1 MAAKDGEIRIGVA
14 LDSAKVTRQIDELG
28 DRLSSGMKKGLDV
41 AAKIGKVAAAGVA
54 AATAGV
60 AALTKEA
67 MVQYAEYEQLA
78 GGVETLFKEN
88 ADTVMGYAENAYKTA
103 GLSANEYMNTV
114 TSFSASLL
122 QSLDNDTSQAAE
134 KANLAITDMA
144 DNANKMG
151 TAMES
156 IQYAYQGFAKQN
168 YTMLDNLKLGY
179 GGTKEEMERLLE
191 DAGKLSGIKYDIS
204 SFSDIVDAIH
214 VVQTELGI
222 TGTTAKE
229 AATTIQG
236 SINATKSAWANLL
249 TGIADENADVEQLV
263 NNLVDSASTA
273 AENIM
278 PRIEQILSGIGDF
291 VAKIAPTV
299 AERIPQL
306 ISDVLPKLLRAGMD
320 ALAGVAQGIGDAL
333 LPTLIQCALDAILTF
348 AKGLSQSVPQM
359 FPAVIEIITELAATL
374 LDNMDKIIEAADGI
388 ITALIDGLIQGI
400 PALAKAVPKLAV
412 AIIKALAKLALNF
425 ADAGKSIVEN
435 ILHGLKSAWEK
446 VVAWVKNAVGW
457 IKGIFG
463 GATSSVSNADTGSRS
478 SYNMRAMPA
487 LRSVEI
493 PALAKGAVI
502 PANRKFLA
510 VLGDQTSGTNIE
522 APLSAIQQAVA
533 QTFAEMSPQ
542 FARAIIAALAT
553 TGLLGDVRDIRNS
566 AQITAAKEFTL
577 GNPSSAVGRWVSRSI
592 RAYEAV
598 RG

>member
-1 MAAKDGEIRIGVA
+1 MASRDGEIRIGVV
-14 LDSAKVTRQIDELG
+14 LDSARVTRQIDELG
-28 DRLSSGMKKGLDV
+28 DKLSSGMKKGLDV

-67 MVQYAEYEQLA
+67 MAQYSEYEQLV
-78 GGVETLFKEN
+78 GGVETLFKES

-122 QSLDNDTSQAAE
+122 QSLDNDTAQAAE
-134 KANLAITDMA
+134 KADLAITDMA

-156 IQYAYQGFAKQN
+156 IQNAYQGFAKQN

-204 SFSDIVDAIH
+204 SFADIVDAIH

-278 PRIEQILSGIGDF
+278 PRIEQILSGVGEL
-291 VAKIAPTV
+291 VAKIVPTI

-320 ALAGVAQGIGDAL
+320 ALAGVAQGIGDAM
-333 LPTLIQCALDAILTF
+333 PTLIQCALDAILTF

-374 LDNMDKIIEAADGI
+374 LDNIDKIIEAADGI

-400 PALAKAVPKLAV
+400 PALAKAVPKLAA

-425 ADAGKSIVEN
+425 ADAGKNIVEN

-446 VVAWVKNAVGW
+446 VIAWVKNAVDW

-463 GATSSVSNADTGSRS
+463 GATSNVSSADTSSRS
-478 SYNMRAMPA
+478 SYNMQAMPA

-502 PANRKFLA
+502 PANKKFLA
-510 VLGDQTSGTNIE
+510 VLGDQTSGTNVE
-522 APLSAIQQAVA
+522 APLSTIQQAVA

-542 FARAIIAALAT
+542 FAQAIIAALAT
-553 TGLLGDVRDIRNS
+553 TGLLGDVRDIRDS

-577 GNPSSAVGRWVSRSI
+577 GDPSSAVGRWVSRSI

>member
-1 MAAKDGEIRIGVA
+1 MASRDGEIRIGVV
-14 LDSAKVTRQIDELG
+14 LDSARVTRQIDELG
-28 DRLSSGMKKGLDV
+28 DKLSSGMKKGLDV

-67 MVQYAEYEQLA
+67 MVQYSEYEQLV
-78 GGVETLFKEN
+78 GGVETLFKEST
-88 ADTVMGYAENAYKTA
+88 DTVMGYAENAYKTA

-122 QSLDNDTSQAAE
+122 QSLDNDTAQAAE

-156 IQYAYQGFAKQN
+156 IQNAYQGFAKQN

-278 PRIEQILSGIGDF
+278 PRIEQILSGVGEL
-291 VAKIAPTV
+291 VAKIVPTI

-320 ALAGVAQGIGDAL
+320 ALAGVAQGIGDAM
-333 LPTLIQCALDAILTF
+333 PTLIQCALDAILTF

-374 LDNMDKIIEAADGI
+374 LDNIDKIIEAADGI

-400 PALAKAVPKLAV
+400 PALAKAVPKLAA

-425 ADAGKSIVEN
+425 ADAGKNIVEN

-446 VVAWVKNAVGW
+446 VIAWVKKAVDW

-577 GNPSSAVGRWVSRSI
+577 GDPSSAVGRWVSRSI

>member
-191 DAGKLSGIKYDIS
+191 NAGKLSGIKYDIS

>member
-78 GGVETLFKEN
+78 GGVETLFKES

-122 QSLDNDTSQAAE
+122 QSLDNDTAQAAE
-134 KANLAITDMA
+134 KADLAITDMA

-156 IQYAYQGFAKQN
+156 IQNAYQGFAKQN

-278 PRIEQILSGIGDF
+278 PRIEQILSGVGEL
-291 VAKIAPTV
+291 VAKIVPTI

-320 ALAGVAQGIGDAL
+320 ALAGVAQGIGDAT
-333 LPTLIQCALDAILTF
+333 PTLIQCALDAILTF

-374 LDNMDKIIEAADGI
+374 LDNIDKIIEAADGI

-400 PALAKAVPKLAV
+400 PALAKAVPKLAA

-425 ADAGKSIVEN
+425 ADAGKNIVEN

-446 VVAWVKNAVGW
+446 VIAWVKNAVDW

-463 GATSSVSNADTGSRS
+463 GATSSVSSADTGSRS
-478 SYNMRAMPA
+478 SYNMQAMPA

-502 PANRKFLA
+502 PANKKFLA
-510 VLGDQTSGTNIE
+510 VLGDQTSGTNVE
-522 APLSAIQQAVA
+522 APLSTIQQAVA

-542 FARAIIAALAT
+542 FAQAIIAALTT
-553 TGLLGDVRDIRNS
+553 TGLLGDVRDIRDS

-577 GNPSSAVGRWVSRSI
+577 GDPSSAVGRWVSRSI

>member
-1 MAAKDGEIRIGVA
+1 MASRDGEIRIGVV
-14 LDSAKVTRQIDELG
+14 LDSARVTRQIDELG
-28 DRLSSGMKKGLDV
+28 DKLSGGMKKGLDS

-67 MVQYAEYEQLA
+67 MSQYSEYEQLV
-78 GGVETLFKEN
+78 GGVETLFKES

-122 QSLDNDTSQAAE
+122 QSLDNDTAQAAE

-156 IQYAYQGFAKQN
+156 IQNAYQGFAKQN

-249 TGIADENADVEQLV
+249 TGIADENANVEQLV

-278 PRIEQILSGIGDF
+278 PRIEQILSGVGEL
-291 VAKIAPTV
+291 VAKIVPTI

-320 ALAGVAQGIGDAL
+320 ALAGVAQGIGDAM
-333 LPTLIQCALDAILTF
+333 PTLIQCALDAILTF

-374 LDNMDKIIEAADGI
+374 LDNIDKIIEAADGI

-400 PALAKAVPKLAV
+400 PALAKAVPKLAA

-425 ADAGKSIVEN
+425 ADAGKNIVEN

-446 VVAWVKNAVGW
+446 VIAWVKNAVDW

-463 GATSSVSNADTGSRS
+463 GATSSVSSADTGSRS
-478 SYNMRAMPA
+478 SYNMQAMPA

-502 PANRKFLA
+502 PANKKFLA
-510 VLGDQTSGTNIE
+510 VLGDQTSGTNVE
-522 APLSAIQQAVA
+522 APLNTIQQAVA

-542 FARAIIAALAT
+542 FAQAIIAALAT
-553 TGLLGDVRDIRNS
+553 TGLLGDVRDIRDS

>member
-1 MAAKDGEIRIGVA
+1 MASRDGEIRIGVV
-14 LDSAKVTRQIDELG
+14 LDSARVTRQIDELG
-28 DRLSSGMKKGLDV
+28 DKLSSGMKKGLDV

-67 MVQYAEYEQLA
+67 MVQYSEYEQLV
-78 GGVETLFKEN
+78 GGVETLFKES

-122 QSLDNDTSQAAE
+122 QSLDNDTAQAAE

-156 IQYAYQGFAKQN
+156 IQNAYQGFAKQN

-278 PRIEQILSGIGDF
+278 PRIEQILSGVGEL
-291 VAKIAPTV
+291 VAKIVPTI

-320 ALAGVAQGIGDAL
+320 ALAGVAQGIGDAM
-333 LPTLIQCALDAILTF
+333 PTLIQCALDAILTF

-374 LDNMDKIIEAADGI
+374 LDNIDKIIEAADGI

-400 PALAKAVPKLAV
+400 PALAKAVPKLAA

-425 ADAGKSIVEN
+425 ADAGKNIVEN

-446 VVAWVKNAVGW
+446 VIAWVKNAVDW

-463 GATSSVSNADTGSRS
+463 GATSSVSSADTGSRS
-478 SYNMRAMPA
+478 SYNMQAMPA

-502 PANRKFLA
+502 PANNKFLA
-510 VLGDQTSGTNIE
+510 VLGDQKHGTNIE
-522 APLSAIQQAVA
+522 APADLIRQIVREELSNSGGGEEITIKFTGDLAQLARVLSPEITRQQRNR
-533 QTFAEMSPQ
+533 Q
-542 FARAIIAALAT
+542 RA
-553 TGLLGDVRDIRNS
+553 LGV
-566 AQITAAKEFTL
+566 
-577 GNPSSAVGRWVSRSI
+577 
-592 RAYEAV
+592 
-598 RG
+598 

>member
-1 MAAKDGEIRIGVA
+1 MASRDGEIRIGVV
-14 LDSAKVTRQIDELG
+14 LDSARVTRQIDELG
-28 DRLSSGMKKGLDV
+28 DKLSSGMKKGLDV

-67 MVQYAEYEQLA
+67 MAQYSEYEQLV
-78 GGVETLFKEN
+78 GGVETLFKES

-122 QSLDNDTSQAAE
+122 QSLDNDTAQAAE
-134 KANLAITDMA
+134 KADLAITDMA

-156 IQYAYQGFAKQN
+156 IQNAYQGFAKQN

-278 PRIEQILSGIGDF
+278 PRIEQILSGVGEL
-291 VAKIAPTV
+291 VAKIVPTI

-320 ALAGVAQGIGDAL
+320 ALAGVAQGIGDAM
-333 LPTLIQCALDAILTF
+333 PTLIQCALDAILTF

-374 LDNMDKIIEAADGI
+374 LDNIDKIIEAADGI

-400 PALAKAVPKLAV
+400 PALAKAVPKLAA

-425 ADAGKSIVEN
+425 ADAGKNIVEN

-446 VVAWVKNAVGW
+446 VIAWVKNAVDW

-463 GATSSVSNADTGSRS
+463 GATSSVSSADTGSRS
-478 SYNMRAMPA
+478 SYNMQAMPA

-502 PANRKFLA
+502 PANKKFLA
-510 VLGDQTSGTNIE
+510 VLGDQTSGTNVE
-522 APLSAIQQAVA
+522 APLSTIQQAVA

-542 FARAIIAALAT
+542 FAQAIIAALTT
-553 TGLLGDVRDIRNS
+553 TGLLGDVRDIRDS

-577 GNPSSAVGRWVSRSI
+577 GDPSSAVGRWVSRSI

>member
-1 MAAKDGEIRIGVA
+1 MASRDGEIRIGVV
-14 LDSAKVTRQIDELG
+14 LDSARVTRQIDELG
-28 DRLSSGMKKGLDV
+28 DKLSSGMKKGLDV

-67 MVQYAEYEQLA
+67 MAQYSEYEQLV
-78 GGVETLFKEN
+78 GGVETLFKES

-122 QSLDNDTSQAAE
+122 QSLDNDTAQAAE
-134 KANLAITDMA
+134 KADLAITDMA

-156 IQYAYQGFAKQN
+156 IQNAYQGFAKQN

-278 PRIEQILSGIGDF
+278 PRIEQILSGVGEL
-291 VAKIAPTV
+291 VAKIVPTI

-320 ALAGVAQGIGDAL
+320 ALAGVAQGIGDA

-542 FARAIIAALAT
+542 FAQAIIAALAT
-553 TGLLGDVRDIRNS
+553 TGLLGDVRDIRDS

-577 GNPSSAVGRWVSRSI
+577 GNPSSAVGRWVSQSI

>member
-1 MAAKDGEIRIGVA
+1 MASRDGEIRIGVV
-14 LDSAKVTRQIDELG
+14 LDSARVTRQIDELG
-28 DRLSSGMKKGLDV
+28 DKLSSGMKKGLDV

-67 MVQYAEYEQLA
+67 MAQYSEYEQLV
-78 GGVETLFKEN
+78 GGVETLFKES

-122 QSLDNDTSQAAE
+122 QSLDNDTAQAAE
-134 KANLAITDMA
+134 KADLAITDMA

-156 IQYAYQGFAKQN
+156 IQNAYQGFAKQN

-278 PRIEQILSGIGDF
+278 PRIEQILSGVGEL
-291 VAKIAPTV
+291 VAKIVPTI

-306 ISDVLPKLLRAGMD
+306 ISDVLPKLLQAGMD
-320 ALAGVAQGIGDAL
+320 ALAGVAQGIGDAM
-333 LPTLIQCALDAILTF
+333 PTLIQCALDAILTF

-374 LDNMDKIIEAADGI
+374 LDNIDKIIEAADGI

-400 PALAKAVPKLAV
+400 PALAKAVPKLAA

-425 ADAGKSIVEN
+425 ADAGKNIVEN

-446 VVAWVKNAVGW
+446 VIAWVKNAVDW

-463 GATSSVSNADTGSRS
+463 GATSSVSSADTGSRS
-478 SYNMRAMPA
+478 SYNMQAMPA

-502 PANRKFLA
+502 PANKKFLA
-510 VLGDQTSGTNIE
+510 VLGDQTRGTNVE
-522 APLSAIQQAVA
+522 APLDTIQQAVA
-533 QTFAEMSPQ
+533 QTFAEISPQ
-542 FARAIIAALAT
+542 FAQAIVAALAT
-553 TGLLGDVRDIRNS
+553 TGLLGDIRDIRDS

-577 GNPSSAVGRWVSRSI
+577 GDPSSAVGRWVSRSI

>member
-1 MAAKDGEIRIGVA
+1 MASRDGEIRIGVV
-14 LDSAKVTRQIDELG
+14 LDSARVTRQIDELG
-28 DRLSSGMKKGLDV
+28 DKLSSGMKKGLDV

-67 MVQYAEYEQLA
+67 MVQYSEYEQLV
-78 GGVETLFKEN
+78 GGVETLFKES

-122 QSLDNDTSQAAE
+122 QSLDNDTAQAAE

-299 AERIPQL
+299 AEKIPQL

-320 ALAGVAQGIGDAL
+320 ALAGVAQGIGDAM
-333 LPTLIQCALDAILTF
+333 PTLIQCALDAILTF

-400 PALAKAVPKLAV
+400 PALAKAVPKLAA

-425 ADAGKSIVEN
+425 ADAGKNIVEN

-446 VVAWVKNAVGW
+446 VIAWVKNAVDW

-463 GATSSVSNADTGSRS
+463 GATSSVSSADTGSRS
-478 SYNMRAMPA
+478 SYNMQAMPA

-502 PANRKFLA
+502 PANKKFLA
-510 VLGDQTSGTNIE
+510 VLGDQTSGTNVE
-522 APLSAIQQAVA
+522 APLNTIQQAVA

-542 FARAIIAALAT
+542 FAQAIIAALAT
-553 TGLLGDVRDIRNS
+553 AGLLGDVRDIRDS

-577 GNPSSAVGRWVSRSI
+577 GDPSSAVGRWVSRSI

>member
-1 MAAKDGEIRIGVA
+1 
-14 LDSAKVTRQIDELG
+14 
-28 DRLSSGMKKGLDV
+28 MKKGLDV

-67 MVQYAEYEQLA
+67 MAQYAEYEQLV

-103 GLSANEYMNTV
+103 GLSSNEYMNTV

-122 QSLDNDTSQAAE
+122 QSLDNDTAQAAE

-156 IQYAYQGFAKQN
+156 IQNAYQGFAKQN

-249 TGIADENADVEQLV
+249 TGIASENADVEQLV

-278 PRIEQILSGIGDF
+278 PRIEQILSGVGDL

-299 AERIPQL
+299 AEKIPQL
-306 ISDVLPKLLRAGMD
+306 ISDVLPELLRAGMD
-320 ALAGVAQGIGDAL
+320 ALAGVAQGIGDA

-374 LDNMDKIIEAADGI
+374 LDNIDKIIEAADGI
-388 ITALIDGLIQGI
+388 IIALIDGLIQGI

-412 AIIKALAKLALNF
+412 AIIKALTKLALNF

-435 ILHGLKSAWEK
+435 ILNGLKSAWEK
-446 VVAWVKNAVGW
+446 VVAWVKNAVDW

-463 GATSSVSNADTGSRS
+463 GATSSASSADAGGRS
-478 SYNMRAMPA
+478 SYNVQAMPA
-487 LRSVEI
+487 LRPVEI

-502 PANRKFLA
+502 PPNREFMA
-510 VLGDQTSGTNIE
+510 VLGDQKQGTNIE
-522 APLSAIQQAVA
+522 APADLIRQIAREEMNNASAGEEITIKFTGDLAQLARVLSPEITRQQRNR
-533 QTFAEMSPQ
+533 Q
-542 FARAIIAALAT
+542 RA
-553 TGLLGDVRDIRNS
+553 LGV
-566 AQITAAKEFTL
+566 
-577 GNPSSAVGRWVSRSI
+577 
-592 RAYEAV
+592 
-598 RG
+598 

>member
-41 AAKIGKVAAAGVA
+41 AKIGKVAAAGVA

-179 GGTKEEMERLLE
+179 AGTKEEMERLLE

-333 LPTLIQCALDAILTF
+333 PTLIQCALDAILTF

-446 VVAWVKNAVGW
+446 VVSLVKNAVGW

-478 SYNMRAMPA
+478 SYNRQAMPA

-553 TGLLGDVRDIRNS
+553 TGLLGDVRDIRDS

-577 GNPSSAVGRWVSRSI
+577 GNPSSAVGRWVSQSI

>member
-1 MAAKDGEIRIGVA
+1 MASRDGEIRIGVV
-14 LDSAKVTRQIDELG
+14 LDSARVTRQIDELG
-28 DRLSSGMKKGLDV
+28 DKLSSGMKKGLDV

-67 MVQYAEYEQLA
+67 MAQYSEYEQLV
-78 GGVETLFKEN
+78 GGVETLFKES

-122 QSLDNDTSQAAE
+122 QSLDNDTAQAAE
-134 KANLAITDMA
+134 KADLAITDMA

-156 IQYAYQGFAKQN
+156 IQNAYQGFAKQN

-278 PRIEQILSGIGDF
+278 PRIEQILSGVGEL
-291 VAKIAPTV
+291 VAKIVPTI

-306 ISDVLPKLLRAGMD
+306 ISDVLPKLLQAGMD
-320 ALAGVAQGIGDAL
+320 ALAGVAQGIGDAM
-333 LPTLIQCALDAILTF
+333 PTLIQCALDAILTF

-359 FPAVIEIITELAATL
+359 FPAVIEIIAELAATL
-374 LDNMDKIIEAADGI
+374 LDNIDKIIEAADGI

-400 PALAKAVPKLAV
+400 PALAKAVPKLAA

-425 ADAGKSIVEN
+425 ADAGKNIVEN

-446 VVAWVKNAVGW
+446 VIAWVKNAVDW

-463 GATSSVSNADTGSRS
+463 GATSSVSSADTGSRS
-478 SYNMRAMPA
+478 SYNMQAMPA

-502 PANRKFLA
+502 PANKKFLA
-510 VLGDQTSGTNIE
+510 VLGDQTSGTNVE
-522 APLSAIQQAVA
+522 APLSTIQQAVA

-542 FARAIIAALAT
+542 FAQAIIAALAT
-553 TGLLGDVRDIRNS
+553 TGLLGDVRDIRDS

-577 GNPSSAVGRWVSRSI
+577 GDPSSAAGRWVSRSI

>member
-156 IQYAYQGFAKQN
+156 IQNAYQGFAKQN

-278 PRIEQILSGIGDF
+278 PRIEQILSGVGEL
-291 VAKIAPTV
+291 VAKIVPTI

-320 ALAGVAQGIGDAL
+320 ALAGVAQGIGDA

-446 VVAWVKNAVGW
+446 VVAWVKNTVGW

-553 TGLLGDVRDIRNS
+553 TGLLGDVRDIRDS

-577 GNPSSAVGRWVSRSI
+577 GNPSSAVGRWVSQSI

>member
-1 MAAKDGEIRIGVA
+1 MASRDGEIRIGVV
-14 LDSAKVTRQIDELG
+14 LDSARVTRQIDELG
-28 DRLSSGMKKGLDV
+28 DKLSSGMKKGLDV

-67 MVQYAEYEQLA
+67 MVQYSEYEQLV
-78 GGVETLFKEN
+78 GGVETLFKES

-122 QSLDNDTSQAAE
+122 QSLDNDTAQAAE

-156 IQYAYQGFAKQN
+156 IQNAYQGFAKQN

-278 PRIEQILSGIGDF
+278 PRIEQILSGVGEL
-291 VAKIAPTV
+291 VAKVVPTI

-320 ALAGVAQGIGDAL
+320 ALAGVAQGIGDAM
-333 LPTLIQCALDAILTF
+333 PTLIQCALDAILTF

-374 LDNMDKIIEAADGI
+374 LDNIDKIIEAADGI

-400 PALAKAVPKLAV
+400 PALAKAVPKLAA

-425 ADAGKSIVEN
+425 ADAGKNIVEN

-446 VVAWVKNAVGW
+446 VIAWVKNAVDW

-463 GATSSVSNADTGSRS
+463 GATSSVSSADTGSRS
-478 SYNMRAMPA
+478 SYNMQAMPA

-502 PANRKFLA
+502 PANKKFLA
-510 VLGDQTSGTNIE
+510 VLGDQTSGTNVE
-522 APLSAIQQAVA
+522 APLNTIQQAVA

-542 FARAIIAALAT
+542 FAQAIIAALAT
-553 TGLLGDVRDIRNS
+553 TGLLGDVRDIRDS

-577 GNPSSAVGRWVSRSI
+577 GDPSSAVGRWVSRSI

>member
-1 MAAKDGEIRIGVA
+1 MASRDGEIRIGVV
-14 LDSAKVTRQIDELG
+14 LDSARVTRQIDELG
-28 DRLSSGMKKGLDV
+28 DKLSSGMKKGLDV

-67 MVQYAEYEQLA
+67 MVQYSEYEQLV
-78 GGVETLFKEN
+78 GGVETLFKES

-122 QSLDNDTSQAAE
+122 QSLDNDTAQAAE

-156 IQYAYQGFAKQN
+156 IQNAYQGFAKQN

-278 PRIEQILSGIGDF
+278 PRIEQILSGVGEL
-291 VAKIAPTV
+291 VAKIVPTI

-320 ALAGVAQGIGDAL
+320 ALAGVAQGIGDAM
-333 LPTLIQCALDAILTF
+333 PTLIQCALDAILTF

-374 LDNMDKIIEAADGI
+374 LDNIDKIIEAADGI

-400 PALAKAVPKLAV
+400 PALAKAVPKLAA

-425 ADAGKSIVEN
+425 ADAGKNIVEN

-446 VVAWVKNAVGW
+446 VIAWVKNAVDW

-463 GATSSVSNADTGSRS
+463 GATSSVSSADTGSRS
-478 SYNMRAMPA
+478 SYNMQAMPA

-502 PANRKFLA
+502 PANKKFLA
-510 VLGDQTSGTNIE
+510 VLGDQTSGTNVE
-522 APLSAIQQAVA
+522 APLNTIQQAVA

-542 FARAIIAALAT
+542 FAQAIIAALAT
-553 TGLLGDVRDIRNS
+553 TGLLGDVRDIRDS

-577 GNPSSAVGRWVSRSI
+577 GDPSSAVGRWVSRSI

>member
-1 MAAKDGEIRIGVA
+1 MASRDGEIRIGVV
-14 LDSAKVTRQIDELG
+14 LDSARVTRQIDELG
-28 DRLSSGMKKGLDV
+28 DKLSSGMKKGLDV

-67 MVQYAEYEQLA
+67 MAQYSEYEQLV
-78 GGVETLFKEN
+78 GGVETLFKES

-122 QSLDNDTSQAAE
+122 QSLDNDTAQAAE

-156 IQYAYQGFAKQN
+156 IQNAYQGFAKQN

-222 TGTTAKE
+222 TDTTAKE

-278 PRIEQILSGIGDF
+278 PRIEQILSGVGEL
-291 VAKIAPTV
+291 VAKIVPTI

-320 ALAGVAQGIGDAL
+320 ALAGVAQGIGDAM
-333 LPTLIQCALDAILTF
+333 PTLIQCALDAILTF

-374 LDNMDKIIEAADGI
+374 LDNIDKIIEAADGI

-400 PALAKAVPKLAV
+400 PALAKAVPKLAA

-425 ADAGKSIVEN
+425 ADAGKNIVEN

-446 VVAWVKNAVGW
+446 VIAWVKNAVDW

-463 GATSSVSNADTGSRS
+463 GATSSVSSADTGSRS
-478 SYNMRAMPA
+478 SYNMQAMPA

-502 PANRKFLA
+502 PANKKFLA
-510 VLGDQTSGTNIE
+510 VLGDQTSGTNVE
-522 APLSAIQQAVA
+522 APLNTIQQAVA

-542 FARAIIAALAT
+542 FAQAIIAALAT
-553 TGLLGDVRDIRNS
+553 TGLLGDVRDIRDS

-577 GNPSSAVGRWVSRSI
+577 GNPSSAVGRWVSQSI

>member
-1 MAAKDGEIRIGVA
+1 MASRDGEIRIGVV
-14 LDSAKVTRQIDELG
+14 LDSARVTRQIDELG
-28 DRLSSGMKKGLDV
+28 DKLSSGMKKGLDV

-67 MVQYAEYEQLA
+67 MAQYSEYEQLV
-78 GGVETLFKEN
+78 GGVETLFKES

-122 QSLDNDTSQAAE
+122 QSLDNDTAQAAE
-134 KANLAITDMA
+134 KADLAITDMA

-156 IQYAYQGFAKQN
+156 IQNAYQGFAKQN

-278 PRIEQILSGIGDF
+278 PRIEQILSGVGEL
-291 VAKIAPTV
+291 VAKIVPTI

-320 ALAGVAQGIGDAL
+320 ALAGVAQGIGDAT
-333 LPTLIQCALDAILTF
+333 PTLIQCALDAILTF

-374 LDNMDKIIEAADGI
+374 LDNIDKIIEAADGI

-400 PALAKAVPKLAV
+400 PALAKAVPKLAA
-412 AIIKALAKLALNF
+412 AIIKTLAKLALNF
-425 ADAGKSIVEN
+425 ADAGKNIVEN

-446 VVAWVKNAVGW
+446 VIAWVKNAVDW

-463 GATSSVSNADTGSRS
+463 GATSSVSSADTGSRS
-478 SYNMRAMPA
+478 SYNMQAMPA

-502 PANRKFLA
+502 PANKKFLA
-510 VLGDQTSGTNIE
+510 VLGDQTSGTNVE
-522 APLSAIQQAVA
+522 APLSTIQQAVA

-542 FARAIIAALAT
+542 FAQAIIAALTT
-553 TGLLGDVRDIRNS
+553 TGLLGDVRDIRDS

-577 GNPSSAVGRWVSRSI
+577 GDPSSAVGRWVSRSI

>member
-1 MAAKDGEIRIGVA
+1 MASRDGEIRIGVV
-14 LDSAKVTRQIDELG
+14 LDSARVTRQIDELG
-28 DRLSSGMKKGLDV
+28 DKLSSGMKKGLDV

-67 MVQYAEYEQLA
+67 MAQYSEYEQLV
-78 GGVETLFKEN
+78 GGVETLFKES
-88 ADTVMGYAENAYKTA
+88 AGTVMGYAENAYKTA

-122 QSLDNDTSQAAE
+122 QSLDNDTAQAAE
-134 KANLAITDMA
+134 KADLAITDMA

-156 IQYAYQGFAKQN
+156 IQNAYQGFAKQN

-278 PRIEQILSGIGDF
+278 PRIEQILSGVGEL
-291 VAKIAPTV
+291 VAKIVPTI

-320 ALAGVAQGIGDAL
+320 ALAGVAQGIGDAM
-333 LPTLIQCALDAILTF
+333 PTLIQCALDAILTF

-374 LDNMDKIIEAADGI
+374 LDNLDKIIEAADGI

-400 PALAKAVPKLAV
+400 PALAKAVPKLAA

-425 ADAGKSIVEN
+425 ADAGKNIIEN

-446 VVAWVKNAVGW
+446 VIAWVKNAVSW
-457 IKGIFG
+457 IKDIFG
-463 GATSSVSNADTGSRS
+463 GATSSVSSADTGSRS
-478 SYNMRAMPA
+478 SYNMQAMPA

-502 PANRKFLA
+502 PANKKFLA
-510 VLGDQTSGTNIE
+510 VLGDQTSGTNVE
-522 APLSAIQQAVA
+522 APLSTIQQAVA

-542 FARAIIAALAT
+542 FAQAIIAALTT
-553 TGLLGDVRDIRNS
+553 TGLLGDVRDIRDS

-577 GNPSSAVGRWVSRSI
+577 GDPSSAVGRWVSRSI

>member
-179 GGTKEEMERLLE
+179 AGTKEEMERLLE

-333 LPTLIQCALDAILTF
+333 PTLIQCALDAILTF

-463 GATSSVSNADTGSRS
+463 GATSSV
-478 SYNMRAMPA
+478 
-487 LRSVEI
+487 
-493 PALAKGAVI
+493 
-502 PANRKFLA
+502 
-510 VLGDQTSGTNIE
+510 
-522 APLSAIQQAVA
+522 
-533 QTFAEMSPQ
+533 
-542 FARAIIAALAT
+542 
-553 TGLLGDVRDIRNS
+553 
-566 AQITAAKEFTL
+566 
-577 GNPSSAVGRWVSRSI
+577 
-592 RAYEAV
+592 
-598 RG
+598 

>member
-1 MAAKDGEIRIGVA
+1 MASRDGEIRIGVV
-14 LDSAKVTRQIDELG
+14 LDSARVTRQIDELG
-28 DRLSSGMKKGLDV
+28 DKLSSGMKKGLDV

-67 MVQYAEYEQLA
+67 MVQYSEYEQLV
-78 GGVETLFKEN
+78 GGVETLFKES

-122 QSLDNDTSQAAE
+122 QSLDNDTAQAAE

-156 IQYAYQGFAKQN
+156 IQNAYQGFAKQN

-278 PRIEQILSGIGDF
+278 PRIEQILSGVGEL
-291 VAKIAPTV
+291 VAKIVPTI

-320 ALAGVAQGIGDAL
+320 ALAGVAQGIGDAM
-333 LPTLIQCALDAILTF
+333 PTLIQCALDAILTF

-374 LDNMDKIIEAADGI
+374 LDNIDKIIEAADGI

-400 PALAKAVPKLAV
+400 PALAKAVPKLAA
-412 AIIKALAKLALNF
+412 AIIKAFAKLALNF
-425 ADAGKSIVEN
+425 ADAGKNIVEN

-446 VVAWVKNAVGW
+446 VIAWVKNAVSW

-463 GATSSVSNADTGSRS
+463 GATSSVSSADTGNRS
-478 SYNMRAMPA
+478 SYNMQAMPA

-502 PANRKFLA
+502 PANKKFLA
-510 VLGDQTSGTNIE
+510 VLGDQTRGTNVE
-522 APLSAIQQAVA
+522 APLDTIQQAVA
-533 QTFAEMSPQ
+533 QTFAEISPQ
-542 FARAIIAALAT
+542 FAQAIVAALAT
-553 TGLLGDVRDIRNS
+553 TGLLGDIRDIRDS

-577 GNPSSAVGRWVSRSI
+577 GDPSSAVGRWVSRSI

>member
-103 GLSANEYMNTV
+103 GLSTNEYMNTV

-191 DAGKLSGIKYDIS
+191 DVGKLSGIKYDIS

-320 ALAGVAQGIGDAL
+320 ALAGVAQGIGDA

-542 FARAIIAALAT
+542 FARAIIAALST
-553 TGLLGDVRDIRNS
+553 TGLLGDVRDIRDS

-577 GNPSSAVGRWVSRSI
+577 GNPSSAVGRWVSQSI

>member
-179 GGTKEEMERLLE
+179 AGTKEEMERLLE

-333 LPTLIQCALDAILTF
+333 PTLIQCALDAILTF

-446 VVAWVKNAVGW
+446 VIAWEKNAVDW

-463 GATSSVSNADTGSRS
+463 GATSSVSSADTGSRS
-478 SYNMRAMPA
+478 SYNMQAMPA

-502 PANRKFLA
+502 PANKKFLA
-510 VLGDQTSGTNIE
+510 VLGDQTSGTNVE

-553 TGLLGDVRDIRNS
+553 TGLLGDVRDIRDS

-577 GNPSSAVGRWVSRSI
+577 GNPSSAVGRWVSQSI

>member
-14 LDSAKVTRQIDELG
+14 LDSARVTRQIDELG

-67 MVQYAEYEQLA
+67 MVQYTEYEQLA

-88 ADTVMGYAENAYKTA
+88 ADTVMGFAENAYKTA

-122 QSLDNDTSQAAE
+122 QSLDNDTAQAAE

-156 IQYAYQGFAKQN
+156 IQNAYQGFAKQN

-278 PRIEQILSGIGDF
+278 PRIEQILSGVGEL
-291 VAKIAPTV
+291 VAKIVPTI

-320 ALAGVAQGIGDAL
+320 ALAGVAQGIGDAM
-333 LPTLIQCALDAILTF
+333 PTLIQCALDAILTF

-374 LDNMDKIIEAADGI
+374 LDNIDKIIEAADGI

-400 PALAKAVPKLAV
+400 PALAKAVPKLAA

-425 ADAGKSIVEN
+425 ADAGKNIVEN

-446 VVAWVKNAVGW
+446 VIAWVKNAVDW

-463 GATSSVSNADTGSRS
+463 GATSSVSSADTGSRS
-478 SYNMRAMPA
+478 SYNMQAMPA

-502 PANRKFLA
+502 PANKKFLA
-510 VLGDQTSGTNIE
+510 VLGDQTSGTNVE
-522 APLSAIQQAVA
+522 APLNTIQQAVA

-542 FARAIIAALAT
+542 FAQAIIAALAT
-553 TGLLGDVRDIRNS
+553 TGLLGDVRDIRDS

-577 GNPSSAVGRWVSRSI
+577 GNPSSAVGRWVSQSI
-592 RAYEAV
+592 RAYDAV

>member
-14 LDSAKVTRQIDELG
+14 LDGAKVTRQIDELG

-122 QSLDNDTSQAAE
+122 QSLDNDTSQAAG
-134 KANLAITDMA
+134 KANLAITDMS

-299 AERIPQL
+299 VERIPQL
-306 ISDVLPKLLRAGMD
+306 ISDILPKLLQAGMD
-320 ALAGVAQGIGDAL
+320 ALAGVAQGIGDA

-359 FPAVIEIITELAATL
+359 FPAVIEIITDLAATL

-478 SYNMRAMPA
+478 SYNMQAMPA

-510 VLGDQTSGTNIE
+510 VLGDQTSGANIE
-522 APLSAIQQAVA
+522 APADLIRQIVREEMNNASSGEEITIKFTGDLAQLARVLSPEITRQQRNR
-533 QTFAEMSPQ
+533 Q
-542 FARAIIAALAT
+542 RA
-553 TGLLGDVRDIRNS
+553 LGV
-566 AQITAAKEFTL
+566 
-577 GNPSSAVGRWVSRSI
+577 
-592 RAYEAV
+592 
-598 RG
+598 

>member
-204 SFSDIVDAIH
+204 SFSGIVDAIH

-278 PRIEQILSGIGDF
+278 PRIEQILSGVGEL
-291 VAKIAPTV
+291 VAKIVPTI

-320 ALAGVAQGIGDAL
+320 ALAGVAQGIGDAM
-333 LPTLIQCALDAILTF
+333 PTLIQCALDAILTF

-374 LDNMDKIIEAADGI
+374 LDNIDKIIEAADGI

-400 PALAKAVPKLAV
+400 PALAKAVPKLAA

-425 ADAGKSIVEN
+425 ADAGKNIVEN

-446 VVAWVKNAVGW
+446 VIAWVKNAVSW

-463 GATSSVSNADTGSRS
+463 GATSSVSSADTGSRS
-478 SYNMRAMPA
+478 SYNMQAMPA

-502 PANRKFLA
+502 PANKKFLA
-510 VLGDQTSGTNIE
+510 VLGDQTSGTNVE
-522 APLSAIQQAVA
+522 APLSTIQQAVA

-542 FARAIIAALAT
+542 FAQAIIAALTT
-553 TGLLGDVRDIRNS
+553 TGLLGDVRDIRDS

-577 GNPSSAVGRWVSRSI
+577 GDPSSAVGRWVSRSI

>member
-1 MAAKDGEIRIGVA
+1 MASRDGEIRIGVV
-14 LDSAKVTRQIDELG
+14 LDSARVTRQIDELG
-28 DRLSSGMKKGLDV
+28 DKLSSGMKKGLDV

-67 MVQYAEYEQLA
+67 MAQYSEYEQLV
-78 GGVETLFKEN
+78 GGVETLFKES
-88 ADTVMGYAENAYKTA
+88 ADTVMDYAENAYKTA

-122 QSLDNDTSQAAE
+122 QSLDNDTAQAAE

-156 IQYAYQGFAKQN
+156 IQNAYQGFAKQN

-179 GGTKEEMERLLE
+179 GGTKEEIERLLE

-278 PRIEQILSGIGDF
+278 PRIEQILSGVGEL
-291 VAKIAPTV
+291 VAKIVPTI

-306 ISDVLPKLLRAGMD
+306 ISDVLPKLLQAGMD
-320 ALAGVAQGIGDAL
+320 ALAGVAQGIGDAM
-333 LPTLIQCALDAILTF
+333 PTLIQCALDAILTF

-374 LDNMDKIIEAADGI
+374 LDNIDKIIEAADGI
-388 ITALIDGLIQGI
+388 IAALINGLIQGI
-400 PALAKAVPKLAV
+400 PALAKAVPKLAA

-425 ADAGKSIVEN
+425 ADAGKNIVEN

-446 VVAWVKNAVGW
+446 VIAWVKNAVDW

-463 GATSSVSNADTGSRS
+463 GATSSVSSADTGSRS
-478 SYNMRAMPA
+478 SYNMQAMPA

-502 PANRKFLA
+502 PANKKFLA
-510 VLGDQTSGTNIE
+510 VLGDQTSGTNVE
-522 APLSAIQQAVA
+522 APLSTIQQAVA

-542 FARAIIAALAT
+542 FAQAIIAALTT
-553 TGLLGDVRDIRNS
+553 TGLLGDVRDIRDS

-577 GNPSSAVGRWVSRSI
+577 GDPSSAVGRWVSRSI

>member
-1 MAAKDGEIRIGVA
+1 MASRDGEIRIGVV
-14 LDSAKVTRQIDELG
+14 LDSARVTRQIDELG
-28 DRLSSGMKKGLDV
+28 DKLSSGMKKGLDV
-41 AAKIGKVAAAGVA
+41 AAKIGKVAAAGEA

-67 MVQYAEYEQLA
+67 MAQYSEYEQLV
-78 GGVETLFKEN
+78 GGVETLFKES
-88 ADTVMGYAENAYKTA
+88 ADTVMGYAESAYKTA

-122 QSLDNDTSQAAE
+122 QSLDNDTAQAAE
-134 KANLAITDMA
+134 KADLAITDMA

-156 IQYAYQGFAKQN
+156 IQNAYQGFAKQN

-278 PRIEQILSGIGDF
+278 PRIEQILSGVGEL
-291 VAKIAPTV
+291 VAKIVPTI

-320 ALAGVAQGIGDAL
+320 ALAGVAQGIGDAM
-333 LPTLIQCALDAILTF
+333 PTLIQCALDAILTF

-374 LDNMDKIIEAADGI
+374 LDNIDKIIEAADGI

-400 PALAKAVPKLAV
+400 PALAKAVPKLAA

-425 ADAGKSIVEN
+425 ADAGKNIVEN

-446 VVAWVKNAVGW
+446 VIAWVKNAVDW

-463 GATSSVSNADTGSRS
+463 GATSSVSSADTGSRS
-478 SYNMRAMPA
+478 SYNMQAMPA

-502 PANRKFLA
+502 PANKKFLA
-510 VLGDQTSGTNIE
+510 VLGDQTSGTNVE
-522 APLSAIQQAVA
+522 APLSTIQQAVA

-542 FARAIIAALAT
+542 FAQAIIAALTT
-553 TGLLGDVRDIRNS
+553 TGLLGDVRDIRDS

-577 GNPSSAVGRWVSRSI
+577 GDPSSAVGRWVSRSI
-592 RAYEAV
+592 RAYETV

>member
-1 MAAKDGEIRIGVA
+1 MASRDGEIRIGVV
-14 LDSAKVTRQIDELG
+14 LDSARVTRQIDELG
-28 DRLSSGMKKGLDV
+28 DKLSSGMKKGLDV

-67 MVQYAEYEQLA
+67 MAQYSEYEQLV
-78 GGVETLFKEN
+78 GGVETLFKES

-122 QSLDNDTSQAAE
+122 QSLDNDTAQAAE

-156 IQYAYQGFAKQN
+156 IQNAYQGFAKQN

-278 PRIEQILSGIGDF
+278 PRIEQILSGVGEL
-291 VAKIAPTV
+291 VAKIVPTI

-306 ISDVLPKLLRAGMD
+306 ISDVLPKLLQAGMD
-320 ALAGVAQGIGDAL
+320 ALAGVAQGIGDAM
-333 LPTLIQCALDAILTF
+333 PTLIQCALDAILTF

-374 LDNMDKIIEAADGI
+374 LDNIDKIIEAADGI

-400 PALAKAVPKLAV
+400 PALAKAVPKLAA

-425 ADAGKSIVEN
+425 ADAGKKIVEN

-446 VVAWVKNAVGW
+446 VIAWVKNAVSW

-463 GATSSVSNADTGSRS
+463 GATSSVSSADTGSRS
-478 SYNMRAMPA
+478 SYNMQAMPA

-502 PANRKFLA
+502 PANKKFLA
-510 VLGDQTSGTNIE
+510 VLGDQTSGTNVE
-522 APLSAIQQAVA
+522 APLNTIQQAVA

-542 FARAIIAALAT
+542 FAQAIIAALAT
-553 TGLLGDVRDIRNS
+553 TGLLGDVRDIRDS

-577 GNPSSAVGRWVSRSI
+577 GDPSSAVGRWVSRSI

>member
-1 MAAKDGEIRIGVA
+1 MASRDGEIRIGVV
-14 LDSAKVTRQIDELG
+14 LDSAMVTRQIDELG
-28 DRLSSGMKKGLDV
+28 DKLSSGMKKGLDV

-67 MVQYAEYEQLA
+67 MAQYSEYEQLV
-78 GGVETLFKEN
+78 GGVETLFKES
-88 ADTVMGYAENAYKTA
+88 AGTVMGYAENAYKTA

-122 QSLDNDTSQAAE
+122 QSLDNDTAQAAE
-134 KANLAITDMA
+134 KADLAITDMA

-156 IQYAYQGFAKQN
+156 IQNAYQGFAKQN

-278 PRIEQILSGIGDF
+278 PRIEQILSGVGEL
-291 VAKIAPTV
+291 VAKIVPTI

-320 ALAGVAQGIGDAL
+320 ALAGVAQGIGDAM
-333 LPTLIQCALDAILTF
+333 PTLIQCALDAILTF

-359 FPAVIEIITELAATL
+359 LPAVIEIITELAATL
-374 LDNMDKIIEAADGI
+374 LDNIDKIIEAADGI

-400 PALAKAVPKLAV
+400 PALAKAVPKLAA

-425 ADAGKSIVEN
+425 ADAGKNIVEN

-446 VVAWVKNAVGW
+446 VIAWVKNAVDW

-463 GATSSVSNADTGSRS
+463 GATSSVSSADTGSRS
-478 SYNMRAMPA
+478 SYNMQAMPA

-502 PANRKFLA
+502 PANKKFLA
-510 VLGDQTSGTNIE
+510 VLGDQTSGTNVE
-522 APLSAIQQAVA
+522 APLSTIQQAVA

-542 FARAIIAALAT
+542 FAQAIIAALTT
-553 TGLLGDVRDIRNS
+553 TGLLGDVRDIRDS

-577 GNPSSAVGRWVSRSI
+577 GDPSSAVGRWVSRSI

>member
-1 MAAKDGEIRIGVA
+1 MASRDGEIRIGVV
-14 LDSAKVTRQIDELG
+14 LDSARVTRQIDELG
-28 DRLSSGMKKGLDV
+28 DKLSSGMKKGLDV

-67 MVQYAEYEQLA
+67 MAQYSEYEQLV
-78 GGVETLFKEN
+78 GGVETLFKES

-122 QSLDNDTSQAAE
+122 QSLDNDTAQAAE
-134 KANLAITDMA
+134 KADLAITDMA

-156 IQYAYQGFAKQN
+156 IQNAYQGFAKQN

-278 PRIEQILSGIGDF
+278 PRIEQILSGVGEL
-291 VAKIAPTV
+291 VAKIVPTI

-320 ALAGVAQGIGDAL
+320 ALAGVAQGIGDAT
-333 LPTLIQCALDAILTF
+333 PTLIQCALDAILTF

-374 LDNMDKIIEAADGI
+374 LDNIDKIIEAADGI

-400 PALAKAVPKLAV
+400 PALAKAVPKLAA

-425 ADAGKSIVEN
+425 ADAGKNIVEN

-446 VVAWVKNAVGW
+446 VIAWVKNAVDW

-463 GATSSVSNADTGSRS
+463 GATSSVSSADTGSRS
-478 SYNMRAMPA
+478 SYNMQAMPA

-502 PANRKFLA
+502 PANKKFLA
-510 VLGDQTSGTNIE
+510 VLGDQTSGTNVE
-522 APLSAIQQAVA
+522 APLSTIQQAVA

-542 FARAIIAALAT
+542 FAQAIIAALTT
-553 TGLLGDVRDIRNS
+553 TGLLGDVRDIRDS

-577 GNPSSAVGRWVSRSI
+577 GDPSSAVGRWVSRSI

>member
-306 ISDVLPKLLRAGMD
+306 ISDILPKLLQAGMD
-320 ALAGVAQGIGDAL
+320 ALAGVAQGIGDA

-359 FPAVIEIITELAATL
+359 FPAVIEIITDLAATL

-463 GATSSVSNADTGSRS
+463 GATSSVSNADTDSRS
-478 SYNMRAMPA
+478 SYNMQAMPA

-510 VLGDQTSGTNIE
+510 VLGDQTSGANIE
-522 APLSAIQQAVA
+522 APADLIRQIVREEMNNASSGEEITIKFTGDLAQLARVLSPEITRQQRNR
-533 QTFAEMSPQ
+533 Q
-542 FARAIIAALAT
+542 RA
-553 TGLLGDVRDIRNS
+553 LGV
-566 AQITAAKEFTL
+566 
-577 GNPSSAVGRWVSRSI
+577 
-592 RAYEAV
+592 
-598 RG
+598 

>member
-88 ADTVMGYAENAYKTA
+88 ADTVMVYAENAYKTA

-320 ALAGVAQGIGDAL
+320 ALAGVAQGIDDA

-374 LDNMDKIIEAADGI
+374 LDNIDKIIEAADGI
-388 ITALIDGLIQGI
+388 IIALIDGLIQGI
-400 PALAKAVPKLAV
+400 PALAKAVPKLAG
-412 AIIKALAKLALNF
+412 AIIKALAKLAVNF

-446 VVAWVKNAVGW
+446 VVAWVKDAVSW

-478 SYNMRAMPA
+478 SYNMQAMPA

-553 TGLLGDVRDIRNS
+553 TGLLGDVRDIRDS

-577 GNPSSAVGRWVSRSI
+577 GNPSSAVGRWVSQSI

>member
-14 LDSAKVTRQIDELG
+14 LDSARVTRQIDELG

-67 MVQYAEYEQLA
+67 MVQYTEYEQLA

-122 QSLDNDTSQAAE
+122 QSLDNDTAQAAE

-156 IQYAYQGFAKQN
+156 IQNAYQGFAKQN

-278 PRIEQILSGIGDF
+278 PRIEQILSGVGEL
-291 VAKIAPTV
+291 VAKIVPTI

-320 ALAGVAQGIGDAL
+320 ALAGVAQGIGDAM
-333 LPTLIQCALDAILTF
+333 PTLIQCALDAILTF

-374 LDNMDKIIEAADGI
+374 LDNIDKIIEAADGI

-400 PALAKAVPKLAV
+400 PALAKAVPKLAA

-425 ADAGKSIVEN
+425 ADAGKNIVEN

-446 VVAWVKNAVGW
+446 VIAWVKNAVDW

-463 GATSSVSNADTGSRS
+463 GATSSVSSADTGSRS
-478 SYNMRAMPA
+478 SYNMQAMPA

-502 PANRKFLA
+502 PANKKFLA
-510 VLGDQTSGTNIE
+510 VLGDQTSGTNVE
-522 APLSAIQQAVA
+522 APLNTIQQAVA

-542 FARAIIAALAT
+542 FAQAIIAALAT
-553 TGLLGDVRDIRNS
+553 TGLLGDVRDIRDS

-577 GNPSSAVGRWVSRSI
+577 GNPSSAVGRWVSQSI
-592 RAYEAV
+592 RAYDAV

>member
-273 AENIM
+273 VENIM
-278 PRIEQILSGIGDF
+278 PRIEQILSGVGEL
-291 VAKIAPTV
+291 VAKIVPTI

-320 ALAGVAQGIGDAL
+320 ALAGVAQGIGDAM
-333 LPTLIQCALDAILTF
+333 PTLIQCALDAILTF

-374 LDNMDKIIEAADGI
+374 LDNIDKIIEAADGI

-400 PALAKAVPKLAV
+400 PALAKAVPKLAA

-425 ADAGKSIVEN
+425 ADAGKNIVEN

-446 VVAWVKNAVGW
+446 VIAWVKNAVSW

-553 TGLLGDVRDIRNS
+553 TGLLGDVRDIRDS

-577 GNPSSAVGRWVSRSI
+577 GNPSSAVGRWVSQSI

>member
-1 MAAKDGEIRIGVA
+1 MASRDGEIRIGVV
-14 LDSAKVTRQIDELG
+14 LDSARVTRQIDELG
-28 DRLSSGMKKGLDV
+28 DKLSSGMKKGLDV

-67 MVQYAEYEQLA
+67 MAQYSEYEQLV
-78 GGVETLFKEN
+78 GGVETLFKES

-122 QSLDNDTSQAAE
+122 QSLDNDTAQAAG

-156 IQYAYQGFAKQN
+156 IQNAYQGFAKQN

-278 PRIEQILSGIGDF
+278 PRIEQILSGVGEL
-291 VAKIAPTV
+291 VAKIVPTI

-320 ALAGVAQGIGDAL
+320 ALAGVAQGIGDAM
-333 LPTLIQCALDAILTF
+333 PTLIQCALDAILTF

-374 LDNMDKIIEAADGI
+374 LDNIDKIIEAADGI

-400 PALAKAVPKLAV
+400 PALAKAVPKLAA

-425 ADAGKSIVEN
+425 ADAGKNIVEN

-446 VVAWVKNAVGW
+446 VIAWVKNAVSW

-463 GATSSVSNADTGSRS
+463 GATSSVSSADTGSRS
-478 SYNMRAMPA
+478 SYNMQAMPA

-502 PANRKFLA
+502 PANKKFLA
-510 VLGDQTSGTNIE
+510 VLGDQTSGTNVE
-522 APLSAIQQAVA
+522 APLNTIQQAVA

-542 FARAIIAALAT
+542 FAQAIIAALAT
-553 TGLLGDVRDIRNS
+553 TGLLGDVRDIRDS

-577 GNPSSAVGRWVSRSI
+577 GDPSSAVGRWVSRSI